1 MWITYSFYAF
11 GNYAFGNYAYRIL
24 LNRAKE
30 CLLVSIA
37 VSVVLGILVFLL
49 SDVIPTVFSL
59 TSVQYILF

>member
-1 MWITYSFYAF
+1 MWITYSF
-11 GNYAFGNYAYRIL
+11 YAFGNYAYRIL